1 MPLVVKDVANVLI
14 HVKIP
19 IWRSRAQ
26 YSVGRIVTVV
36 RTNVVRDA
44 AYAQE
49 GVIIAARRV
58 VRIQKKMSKVNI

>member
-14 HVKIP
+14 PVKIQ
-19 IWRSRAQ
+19 IWRSRVR
-26 YSVGRIVTVV
+26 YSAVRVVTVAQ
-36 RTNVVRDA
+36 TTVVRDA
-44 AYAQE
+44 AHAQE